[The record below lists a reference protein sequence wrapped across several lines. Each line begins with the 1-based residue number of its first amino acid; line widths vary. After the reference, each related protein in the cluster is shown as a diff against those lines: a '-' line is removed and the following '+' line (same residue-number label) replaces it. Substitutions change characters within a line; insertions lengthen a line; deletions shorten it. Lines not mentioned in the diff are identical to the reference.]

1 MAKNEKENV
10 NKEKVRKNIE
20 QKMREAEALLKE
32 VKNYK
37 AFMILNLRKTPAL
50 LQQRLRKALKQNNG
64 NMKAVRKPII
74 TRVLKEQNINK
85 EIDFP
90 AAIVLSNEHPYNI
103 YKIIKSNQLEVAAK
117 PNDIAPF
124 DIVIPAGETDL
135 QPGPALSQLKAAG
148 LNVKI
153 EKGKIV
159 IAKDSVIAKKGEV
172 ITPEK
177 AQALQMLGI
186 KPFKVGLNVVFG
198 YDGKSFYETEIL
210 NIDKETIKDQL
221 LQGLKDVINASININ
236 VPTPLSVKFIFIKA
250 IKQARNATINASIY
264 NDTFIKDLLIN
275 AINQGNAI
283 NKRVAQ

>member
-210 NIDKETIKDQL
+210 SIDKETIKDQL